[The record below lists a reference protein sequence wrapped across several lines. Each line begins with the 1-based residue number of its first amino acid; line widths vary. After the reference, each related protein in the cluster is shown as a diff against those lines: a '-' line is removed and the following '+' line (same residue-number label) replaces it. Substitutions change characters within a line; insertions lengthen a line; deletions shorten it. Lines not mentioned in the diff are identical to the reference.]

1 MTTTP
6 TFFATPDDFRNWLE
20 ENHAAQQELWVGYYK
35 KATGK
40 PSITWSESV
49 DQALC
54 FGWIDGLRKSVDD
67 ESYMIRFTPRRPTSQ
82 WSKVNLQKV
91 DQLIK
96 QGLMRPAGIKVYEE
110 RRKDKEGSYSYEQ
123 RQAAQLTT
131 DQEAQFRA
139 NAAAWEFFQ
148 SQPPTYRN
156 TAIHWVISAK
166 QEKTRQRRLGTLI
179 DDSAQGLRI
188 AQLRRKVT

>member
-1 MTTTP
+1 MAP
-6 TFFATPDDFRNWLE
+6 TFFATPEDFRAWLE
-20 ENHAAQQELWVGYYK
+20 KNHAEQQELWVGYYK
-35 KATGK
+35 KASGK

-67 ESYMIRFTPRRPTSQ
+67 ESYKIRFTPRRPTSQ

-91 DQLIK
+91 DALMA
-96 QGLMRPAGIKVYEE
+96 QGLMRPAGIKIYEQ
-110 RRKDKEGSYSYEQ
+110 RRKDESGSYSYEQ
-123 RQAAQLTT
+123 RQAAKLNA
-131 DQEAQFRA
+131 DQEALFRA
-139 NAAAWEFFQ
+139 NATAWKFFQ

-166 QEKTRQRRLGTLI
+166 QEKTRQRRLGILI
-179 DDSAQGLRI
+179 DDSAQELRI
-188 AQLRRKVT
+188 AQLRRKAT